1 MAMLAM
7 LNAYDGDAGD
17 DGDAGGDSNDRG
29 R

>member
-17 DGDAGGDSNDRG
+17 DGDAGGDGNDRG